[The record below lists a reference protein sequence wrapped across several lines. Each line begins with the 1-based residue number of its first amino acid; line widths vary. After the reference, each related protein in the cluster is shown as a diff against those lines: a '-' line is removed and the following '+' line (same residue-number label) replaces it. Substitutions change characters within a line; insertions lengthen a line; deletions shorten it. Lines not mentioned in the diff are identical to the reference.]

1 MGIKGISRFSRLGV
15 PLLGAALFVAGS
27 MVGST
32 AVAQDDN
39 AEELGATE
47 QKGKDIA
54 FDRKKGNCL
63 ACHVIP
69 GGDLPGNLGPS
80 LVGVADRLSKERI
93 RKQIWDPEQFNKV
106 TSMPPFGKHRI
117 LTEDEIDKIVAYM
130 MTLHY

>member
-15 PLLGAALFVAGS
+15 PLLGAALLVAGS
-27 MVGST
+27 VTSSV
-32 AVAQDDN
+32 ALAQDDSG
-39 AEELGATE
+39 EDLGATE
-47 QKGKDIA
+47 QKGKEIA

-93 RKQIWDPEQFNKV
+93 RKQIWDPEQFNTV
-106 TSMPPFGKHRI
+106 TSMPPFGKHKI
-117 LTEDEIDKIVAYM
+117 LTEEEVDKVVAYM